1 MFLCTLYMSTSFLIS
16 VCNSIDITM
25 LTGEDLGD
33 RKRHYSAPNDDGIIS
48 PPPIRADESAKLL
61 VGQEIPRT
69 RSTTSLQELLQVNA
83 APALQPSERTL
94 SVCIYF
100 QTSSSILYNMTLYL
114 LVTRVCFK
122 GNI

>member
-25 LTGEDLGD
+25 LTGEYLGD
-33 RKRHYSAPNDDGIIS
+33 RKRHYSAPNDDGIVA
-48 PPPIRADESAKLL
+48 PPPILADESAKLL

-114 LVTRVCFK
+114 LVTRMCFK